1 MLGVHGDNQVVGWSL
16 ATIGGVPIHTS
27 LPSSAI
33 NRAELEKECKQRSQ
47 DIIEAKGT
55 MPFGIGS
62 AVSSIC
68 ASILFDKRNV
78 RAVSH
83 YQPDY
88 GCCLSMPVIL
98 GRKGIVGTIKMP
110 LSSGEETAIADSA
123 NTLRATISRI
133 RESTD

>member
-1 MLGVHGDNQVVGWSL
+1 
-16 ATIGGVPIHTS
+16 
-27 LPSSAI
+27 
-33 NRAELEKECKQRSQ
+33 
-47 DIIEAKGT
+47 
-55 MPFGIGS
+55 MPFGSGS

-110 LSSGEETAIADSA
+110 LSSGEEAAIADSA
-123 NTLRATISRI
+123 NTLRTTISRI
-133 RESTD
+133 RESTG